1 MAGVVFVETLR
12 RGWLT
17 MLLWGLGIALLGA
30 AQIAVINDVDVL
42 EQMAELLES
51 MPPFVLQ
58 LLGTDDVTYLA
69 TPAGFLAARYFSLI
83 PLVFAAYAVA
93 SGMRV
98 TANEEDQGISDIVL
112 STPLPRWRLL
122 LEKVIAYA
130 LMLLIIVLMSFI
142 GLWLTLQTVPG
153 LPEAINSARLFEV
166 TIALLP
172 GALVVLAF
180 TVLAGA
186 IARSR
191 GTALAIA
198 AVFVI
203 ASFFIDFIGSAASES
218 IAATVARVS
227 YFSYYNAPDIM
238 RNGILWGNVLLLIAV
253 TLALVIASLAVYQ
266 RRDIGT

>member
-1 MAGVVFVETLR
+1 
-12 RGWLT
+12 

-69 TPAGFLAARYFSLI
+69 TPEGFLAARYFSLI

-93 SGMRV
+93 SGMNV
-98 TANEEDQGISDIVL
+98 TANEEDRGISDILL
-112 STPLPRWRLL
+112 STPVPRSRLL

-130 LMLLIIVLMSFI
+130 LMLVVI
-142 GLWLTLQTVPG
+142 GLMAFAGLLLTVQTVPG
-153 LPEAINSARLFEV
+153 LSEAINAARLFEV
-166 TIALLP
+166 SIAILP

-180 TVLAGA
+180 TTLAGA
-186 IARSR
+186 VARSR
-191 GTALAIA
+191 GAALATA

-203 ASFFIDFIGSAASES
+203 ASFFIDFVGSAASES
-218 IAATVARVS
+218 IAAVVARVS

-238 RNGILWGNVLLLIAV
+238 RNGILWSNVLLQIGTAVVLIV
-253 TLALVIASLAVYQ
+253 ASLWAYQ

>member
-1 MAGVVFVETLR
+1 
-12 RGWLT
+12 

-69 TPAGFLAARYFSLI
+69 TPEGFLAARYFSLI

-93 SGMRV
+93 SGMNV
-98 TANEEDQGISDIVL
+98 TANEEDRGISDILL
-112 STPLPRWRLL
+112 STPVPRSRLL

-130 LMLLIIVLMSFI
+130 LMLVVI
-142 GLWLTLQTVPG
+142 GLMAFAGLLLTVQTVPG
-153 LPEAINSARLFEV
+153 LSEAINAARLFEV
-166 TIALLP
+166 SIAILP
-172 GALVVLAF
+172 GALGVLAF
-180 TVLAGA
+180 TTLAGA
-186 IARSR
+186 VARSR
-191 GTALAIA
+191 GAALATA

-203 ASFFIDFIGSAASES
+203 ASFFIDFVGSAASES
-218 IAATVARVS
+218 IAAVVARVS

-238 RNGILWGNVLLLIAV
+238 RNGILWSNVLLQIGTAVVLIV
-253 TLALVIASLAVYQ
+253 ASLWAYQ